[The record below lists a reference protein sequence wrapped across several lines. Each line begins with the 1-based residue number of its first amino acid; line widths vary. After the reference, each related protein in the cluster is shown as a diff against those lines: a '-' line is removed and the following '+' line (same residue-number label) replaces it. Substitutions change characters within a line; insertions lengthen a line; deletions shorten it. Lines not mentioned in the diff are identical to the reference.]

1 MKLLMTGAF
10 NCTAEQKL
18 NIEKLGCEVMFQ
30 QMENEPLSAEMFT
43 ADAVIC
49 NGLFLHNDLDKFP
62 NLKFVQ
68 LISAGL
74 DRVPV
79 ERMNDKGIT
88 LCNARGVYSTPMAE
102 WALTGVLTLYKHT
115 NTFYSNQ
122 QNHKWIKDRNV
133 KELTG
138 SKVCIVGCGSV
149 GTECAKMF
157 KHFAS
162 EIIAVDIVKPKSD
175 LFDNYYTINNVTE
188 AVKNVDVVILTLPLT
203 DETRN
208 LFNKELFSHF
218 KNDAI
223 LVNIAR
229 GAVVNEEDLINVL
242 KNGEIGGAVLDVF
255 STEPLNEES
264 ELWNFPNVII
274 TPHNSFVSPKNNERL
289 YNVIYNNLKE
299 YMKGEENS

>member
-30 QMENEPLSAEMFT
+30 QMENEPLSQEMFL

-49 NGLFLHNDLDKFP
+49 NGLFLHNDLDKFT

-68 LISAGL
+68 LTSAGL

-79 ERMNDKGIT
+79 QRMKDKGII

-102 WALTGVLTLYKHT
+102 WTLTGVLALYKNT

-122 QNHKWIKDRNV
+122 QKHKWVKNREI
-133 KELTG
+133 KELSG
-138 SKVCIVGCGSV
+138 STICIVGCGSV
-149 GTECAKMF
+149 GTECAKIF
-157 KHFAS
+157 RPFAS
-162 EIIAVDIVKPKSD
+162 EIIAVDIVKPTNE
-175 LFDNYYTINNVTE
+175 LFDNYYTINNVTQ
-188 AVKNVDVVILTLPLT
+188 AVKNADIVVLTLPLT

-208 LFNKELFSHF
+208 MFNKDLLSQF

-223 LVNIAR
+223 LVNISR
-229 GAVVNEEDLINVL
+229 GAVVNEIELINVL
-242 KNGEIGGAVLDVF
+242 KENKLGGAVLDVF
-255 STEPLNEES
+255 ENEPLSEKS
-264 ELWNFPNVII
+264 ELWDLENVVI

-289 YNVIYNNLKE
+289 YNVVYNNLKE
-299 YMKGEENS
+299 IMKGEENS

>member
-30 QMENEPLSAEMFT
+30 QMENEPLSEEMYT
-43 ADAVIC
+43 ADIVIC
-49 NGLFLHNDLDKFP
+49 NGLFLYNDLDKFK

-68 LISAGL
+68 LTSAGL

-79 ERMNDKGIT
+79 EKMNEKGIV
-88 LCNARGVYSTPMAE
+88 LHNARGVYSTPMAE
-102 WALTGVLTLYKHT
+102 WVLTGVLTLYKNT
-115 NTFYSNQ
+115 NAFYSNQ

-133 KELTG
+133 KELSG
-138 SKVCIVGCGSV
+138 STICIVGCGSV

-157 KHFAS
+157 KPFAS
-162 EIIAVDIVKPKSD
+162 EIIAVDIVKPTSD
-175 LFDNYYTINNVTE
+175 LFDNYYTIINVSK
-188 AVKNVDVVILTLPLT
+188 AVKNSDVVILTLPLT

-208 LFNKELFSHF
+208 MFNKDLFSQF
-218 KNDAI
+218 KSDAI

-229 GAVVNEEDLINVL
+229 GAIVNEDDLINAL
-242 KNGEIGGAVLDVF
+242 KENKLGGAVLDVF

-264 ELWNFPNVII
+264 ELWNMENVIV

-289 YNVIYNNLKE
+289 YKLIYNNLKE
-299 YMKGEENS
+299 IMKGEENK

>member
-30 QMENEPLSAEMFT
+30 QMENEPLSQEMYESE
-43 ADAVIC
+43 AIIC
-49 NGLFLHNDLDKFP
+49 NGLFLYNDLDKFP

-68 LISAGL
+68 LTSAGL

-79 ERMNDKGIT
+79 DKMKEKSIT

-102 WALTGVLTLYKHT
+102 WALTGVLSLYK
-115 NTFYSNQ
+115 NTKEFYENQ
-122 QNHKWIKDRNV
+122 KNHKWKKIRNT
-133 KELTG
+133 KELSG
-138 SKVCIVGCGSV
+138 STICIVGCGSV

-157 KHFAS
+157 KPFAK
-162 EIIAVDIVKPKSD
+162 EIIAVDIVKPTSD
-175 LFDNYYTINNVTE
+175 LFDNYYTINNVSKS
-188 AVKNVDVVILTLPLT
+188 VKNADVVILTLPLT

-208 LFNKELFSHF
+208 MFNKELLSQF

-229 GAVVNEEDLINVL
+229 GAVVNEDDLINAL
-242 KNGEIGGAVLDVF
+242 KNNELGGAVLDVF
-255 STEPLNEES
+255 ETEPLDEKS
-264 ELWNFPNVII
+264 ELWNLPNVVI

-289 YNVIYNNLKE
+289 FELVYNNLIT
-299 YMKGEENS
+299 YMKEV

>member
-18 NIEKLGCEVMFQ
+18 NIEKLGCEVMLQ
-30 QMENEPLSAEMFT
+30 QMENEPLSQEMYESE
-43 ADAVIC
+43 AIIC
-49 NGLFLHNDLDKFP
+49 NGLFLYNDLDKFP

-68 LISAGL
+68 LTSAGL

-79 ERMNDKGIT
+79 DKMKEKSIT

-115 NTFYSNQ
+115 NTFYNNQ
-122 QNHKWIKDRNV
+122 QNHKWVKDRSV
-133 KELTG
+133 KELSANTI
-138 SKVCIVGCGSV
+138 CIVGCGSV

-157 KHFAS
+157 KPFAK
-162 EIIAVDIVKPKSD
+162 EIIAVDIVKPTND
-175 LFDNYYTINNVTE
+175 LFDTYYTINNVSE
-188 AVKNVDVVILTLPLT
+188 AVKNADVVILTFPLT

-208 LFNKELFSHF
+208 MFNKELLSQF

-229 GAVVNEEDLINVL
+229 GAVVNEDDLINAL
-242 KNGEIGGAVLDVF
+242 KNNELGGAVLDVF
-255 STEPLNEES
+255 ETEPLDEKS
-264 ELWNFPNVII
+264 ELWNLPNVVI
-274 TPHNSFVSPKNNERL
+274 TPHNSFVSPKNNEKL
-289 YNVIYNNLKE
+289 FELVYNNLIT
-299 YMKGEENS
+299 YMKEV

>member
-18 NIEKLGCEVMFQ
+18 NIEKLGCEVMLQ
-30 QMENEPLSAEMFT
+30 QMENEPLSQEMYESE
-43 ADAVIC
+43 AIIC
-49 NGLFLHNDLDKFP
+49 NGLFLYNDLDKFP

-68 LISAGL
+68 LTSAGL

-79 ERMNDKGIT
+79 ERMTEKDIT

-115 NTFYSNQ
+115 NTFYNNQ
-122 QNHKWIKDRNV
+122 QNHKWVKDRSV
-133 KELTG
+133 KELSASTI
-138 SKVCIVGCGSV
+138 CIVGCGSV

-157 KHFAS
+157 KPFAK
-162 EIIAVDIVKPKSD
+162 EIIAVDIVKPTND
-175 LFDNYYTINNVTE
+175 LFDTYYTINNVSE
-188 AVKNVDVVILTLPLT
+188 AVKNADVVILTLPLT

-208 LFNKELFSHF
+208 MFNKELLSQF

-229 GAVVNEEDLINVL
+229 GAVVNEDDLINAL
-242 KNGEIGGAVLDVF
+242 KNNELGGAVLDVF
-255 STEPLNEES
+255 ETEPLDEKS
-264 ELWNFPNVII
+264 ELWNLPNVVI

-289 YNVIYNNLKE
+289 FELVYNNLIT
-299 YMKGEENS
+299 YMKEV

>member
-10 NCTAEQKL
+10 NCTDEQKL

-30 QMENEPLSAEMFT
+30 QMENEPLSEEMYT
-43 ADAVIC
+43 ADIVIC
-49 NGLFLHNDLDKFP
+49 NGLFLYNDLDKFK

-68 LISAGL
+68 LTSAGL
-74 DRVPV
+74 DRVMV
-79 ERMNDKGIT
+79 DRMSEKGIT
-88 LCNARGVYSTPMAE
+88 LFNARGVYSTPMAE
-102 WALTGVLTLYKHT
+102 WVLTGVLALYKHI

-122 QNHKWIKDRNV
+122 QNHKWVKDRNV
-133 KELTG
+133 KELSG
-138 SKVCIVGCGSV
+138 STICIVGCGSV

-157 KHFAS
+157 KPFAN
-162 EIIAVDIVKPKSD
+162 EIIAVDIVNPISD
-175 LFDNYYTINNVTE
+175 SFDNYYTINSVTQ
-188 AVKNVDVVILTLPLT
+188 AVKNADVVILTLPLT

-208 LFNKELFSHF
+208 LFNKELLSQF

-229 GAVVNEEDLINVL
+229 GAVVNEDDLINAL
-242 KNGEIGGAVLDVF
+242 KENKLGGAVLDVF

-264 ELWNFPNVII
+264 ELWNMENVIV

-289 YNVIYNNLKE
+289 YKLIYNNLKE
-299 YMKGEENS
+299 FMKGEENK

>member
-10 NCTAEQKL
+10 NCTDEQKL

-30 QMENEPLSAEMFT
+30 QMENEPLSQEMFT
-43 ADAVIC
+43 VDGVIC

-62 NLKFVQ
+62 KLKFVQ
-68 LISAGL
+68 LTSAGL

-79 ERMNDKGIT
+79 ERINEKGIT
-88 LCNARGVYSTPMAE
+88 LFNARGVYSTPMAE
-102 WALTGVLTLYKHT
+102 WVLTGVLALYKHI

-122 QNHKWIKDRNV
+122 QNHKWVKDRNV
-133 KELTG
+133 KELSG
-138 SKVCIVGCGSV
+138 STICIVGCGSV
-149 GTECAKMF
+149 GTECAKVF
-157 KHFAS
+157 RPFAS
-162 EIIAVDIVKPKSD
+162 EIIAVDVIKPINE

-188 AVKNVDVVILTLPLT
+188 AVKNADVVILTLPLT

-208 LFNKELFSHF
+208 MFNKELFSQF

-229 GAVVNEEDLINVL
+229 GAVVNEDDLINAL
-242 KNGEIGGAVLDVF
+242 KENKLGGAVLDVF

-264 ELWNFPNVII
+264 ELWNMENVIV

-289 YNVIYNNLKE
+289 YKLIYNNLKE
-299 YMKGEENS
+299 FMKGEENK

>member
-30 QMENEPLSAEMFT
+30 QMENEPLSQEMYEAE
-43 ADAVIC
+43 AIIC
-49 NGLFLHNDLDKFP
+49 NGLFLYNDLDKFP

-68 LISAGL
+68 LTSAGL

-79 ERMNDKGIT
+79 DKMKEKSIT
-88 LCNARGVYSTPMAE
+88 HCNARGVYSTPMAE
-102 WALTGVLTLYKHT
+102 WALTGVLSLYK
-115 NTFYSNQ
+115 NTKEFYENQ
-122 QNHKWIKDRNV
+122 KNHKWNKIRNT
-133 KELTG
+133 KELSG
-138 SKVCIVGCGSV
+138 STICIVGCGSV

-157 KHFAS
+157 KPFAS
-162 EIIAVDIVKPKSD
+162 EIIAVDIVKPASD

-188 AVKNVDVVILTLPLT
+188 AVKNADIVILTLPLT

-208 LFNKELFSHF
+208 MFNKELLSQF

-229 GAVVNEEDLINVL
+229 GAVVNEEDLINAL
-242 KNGEIGGAVLDVF
+242 KENKLGGAVLDVF
-255 STEPLNEES
+255 ETEPLSEES
-264 ELWNFPNVII
+264 ELWDLENVII
-274 TPHNSFVSPKNNERL
+274 TPHNSFVSQKNNERL
-289 YNVIYNNLKE
+289 YNVVYNNLKE
-299 YMKGEENS
+299 FMKGEENS

>member
-10 NCTAEQKL
+10 NCTEEQKL
-18 NIEKLGCEVMFQ
+18 NIEKLGCEVMLHK
-30 QMENEPLSAEMFT
+30 MEKEPLSQEMFT
-43 ADAVIC
+43 VKGVIC
-49 NGLFLHNDLDKFP
+49 NGLFLHNDLDRFP

-68 LISAGL
+68 LTSAGL

-79 ERMNDKGIT
+79 DRMKEKGIT

-115 NTFYSNQ
+115 NTFYNNQ
-122 QNHKWIKDRNV
+122 QNHKWVKDRNV
-133 KELTG
+133 KELSG
-138 SKVCIVGCGSV
+138 STICIIGCGSV
-149 GTECAKMF
+149 GTECAKVF
-157 KHFAS
+157 RPFAN
-162 EIIAVDIVKPKSD
+162 EIVAVDIVKPQSD
-175 LFDNYYTINNVTE
+175 LFDAYYTINNVTE
-188 AVKNVDVVILTLPLT
+188 AVKNADIVILTLPLT

-208 LFNKELFSHF
+208 MFDKELLSQF

-242 KNGEIGGAVLDVF
+242 KENKLGGAVLDVF
-255 STEPLNEES
+255 TTEPLNEES
-264 ELWNFPNVII
+264 ELWDFENVVI

-289 YNVIYNNLKE
+289 YKVVYNNLKE
-299 YMKGEENS
+299 FMKGEENA